1 VTIGRSPE
9 NCIVVPDPVVSR
21 EHALVTWESDGWV
34 LDDLGKGRTFVGGLV
49 VGSVLVAQPLDV
61 RLGSPLGPALLL
73 ELAGP
78 AEHAAV
84 GTAQVGTASG
94 RTRAMPGP
102 GTAPGRRARHPSAIH
117 RSRLWR
123 GEVSASHTSPAYDQ
137 VTPEHAR
144 PDSPVG
150 DFATAVHILVPVRS
164 WLKDPGW
171 KQGSRLLVLA
181 YGLLPSLFVV
191 LFAGT
196 TNRAAPGWAYSLAI
210 APLWAV
216 AFWVLIRPGRITK
229 LIAWLMV
236 GIVATVLVLLPTVT
250 VPWENALD
258 NTSSPHNVGPWIYGV
273 GLAEEVTKALPILVA
288 ALVLRWVKKI
298 TLDVRVWMYLGA
310 IAGLAFGIRESV
322 LYTASYLAPGSNGV
336 TGIPLILTFAQR
348 VFVDG
353 FQHAVWTGIAAFFI
367 GMGVNYRR
375 RRIPLIV
382 FGITLTAVLHGLNDW
397 ATQLASHW
405 LWILIE
411 AVSLLL
417 FIGYTMSATTIE
429 RQVRDTPLFRGE
441 SMIMDKAAV
450 DGDPANLR
458 PAVNDPF
465 PFRFANRQLPVGDVS
480 PSSARCTPRGRSALS
495 RTGADYAIA
504 AIAASLE
511 GHGDRRGYRWPGGR
525 PGSGFGVGVG
535 GQRSAA
541 EPGRCRP
548 DRHHARAAD
557 LR

>member
-1 VTIGRSPE
+1 MTDLVVTFAGQTYMFGPGQVVTIGRSPQ
-9 NCIVVPDPVVSR
+9 NCIVVPDPMVSR
-21 EHALVTWESDGWV
+21 EHAQITWESDGWV
-34 LDDLGKGRTFVGGLV
+34 LDDLGKGRTFVGGLA

-61 RLGSPLGPALLL
+61 RLASPLGPALLL
-73 ELAGP
+73 EP
-78 AEHAAV
+78 AEPAMAPGADGSQADAAV
-84 GTAQVGTASG
+84 VGARAGAAEAQD

-102 GTAPGRRARHPSAIH
+102 GTGPGRRARHASAIH

-137 VTPEHAR
+137 VMPENAR

-150 DFATAVHILVPVRS
+150 DFATAVHILLPIRS

-191 LFAGT
+191 LFSGT

-250 VPWENALD
+250 IPWENALD

-273 GLAEEVTKALPILVA
+273 GFAEEITKAVPILVA
-288 ALVLRWVKKI
+288 ALALRWARKI
-298 TLDVRVWMYLGA
+298 TLDTRVWMYLGT

-322 LYTASYLAPGSNGV
+322 LYTASYLAPGIHAV

-353 FQHAVWTGIAAFFI
+353 FQHAVWAGIAAFFI

-382 FGITLTAVLHGLNDW
+382 FGITLPAVLHGLNDW

-441 SMIMDKAAV
+441 SMIMDRTV
-450 DGDPANLR
+450 TESDPA
-458 PAVNDPF
+458 PE
-465 PFRFANRQLPVGDVS
+465 
-480 PSSARCTPRGRSALS
+480 S
-495 RTGADYAIA
+495 R
-504 AIAASLE
+504 
-511 GHGDRRGYRWPGGR
+511 R
-525 PGSGFGVGVG
+525 
-535 GQRSAA
+535 
-541 EPGRCRP
+541 
-548 DRHHARAAD
+548 
-557 LR
+557 